1 MGNKKIGLISA
12 TFLGIS
18 SIIGSGWLFAA
29 YKTAEIS
36 GPAAIISWIVGAVII
51 ILLALCFSEIASLY
65 PIRGLSAVVATISH
79 NKNFGFP
86 FAIANWLGIV
96 AVIALEA
103 DATIEYLINLFPH
116 FKPYLFE
123 NESLTLMGNG
133 ISALLVVMFCLIN
146 YWGVQIM
153 AKTNNILAVIKT
165 FIPVITALAILTVSF
180 KTSNFMAVNNSFVPY
195 GVGSIFT
202 AIITCGI
209 IISFNGFQTVISFA
223 SELKKPHI
231 NIPLSIIIS
240 VTFCLIVYLLLQV
253 AYIGAMPEEYVKKG
267 WSNIVMNAP
276 MVQLSASLG
285 LGFLSTIIYFGAF
298 VAPSGTAIAFTG
310 TASRMFTAMADNE
323 QMPKFFAYINPKV
336 GLSRRSLVM
345 NSTLAIVFILCFKNW
360 SNLAIVLSLF
370 HVLSYMPIPLA
381 LLIFRK
387 YVTTDKYKFRFK
399 GGVIISLLLFIVF
412 NFLIMYGSGP
422 VLIQLIIILM
432 VFQIIFILSGSG
444 SVSLLLKG
452 IGESLP
458 VFIYFILLAILT
470 KLSPENIGI
479 IKGYWFY
486 VIGIVFSI
494 IMFYFLIFFQ
504 KKDGSL
510 ADVNIEKYMGMEG
523 H

>member
-1 MGNKKIGLISA
+1 MEKKKIGLISA

-29 YKTAEIS
+29 YKTAEIA
-36 GPAAIISWIVGAVII
+36 GPAAIISWIVGGGII
-51 ILLALCFSEIASLY
+51 LLLALCFSEIASLY

-79 NKNFGFP
+79 NKHFGFP

-123 NESLTLMGNG
+123 NNSLTLMGNG
-133 ISALLVVMFCLIN
+133 FSVLLVVMFCLIN

-165 FIPVITALAILTVSF
+165 FIPVVTALIILTVSF
-180 KTSNFMAVNNSFVPY
+180 KTANFTAVNNSFVPY

-209 IISFNGFQTVISFA
+209 IISFNGFQTVVSFA

-231 NIPLSIIIS
+231 NIPLSLVIS
-240 VTFCLIVYLLLQV
+240 ITFCLGIYLLLQV
-253 AYIGAMPEEYVKKG
+253 AYIGAMPPEIVKKG
-267 WSNIVMNAP
+267 WKNIVMNAP

-323 QMPKFFAYINPKV
+323 QMPKFFAFVNPKV

-345 NSTLAIVFILCFKNW
+345 NSLLAMIFILCFKNW

-381 LLIFRK
+381 LIIFRK
-387 YVTTDKYKFRFK
+387 YVASEKYKFRFK
-399 GGVIISLLLFIVF
+399 GGAIISLFLFIIF
-412 NFLIMYGSGP
+412 NFLVMYGSGP
-422 VLIQLIIILM
+422 VLIQLIIILL
-432 VFQIIFILSGSG
+432 VFQIIFILSASR
-444 SVSLLLKG
+444 SIKLFVKG
-452 IGESLP
+452 ISQSLP
-458 VFIYFILLAILT
+458 VFIFFLLLCIIT
-470 KLSPENIGI
+470 KLSPENAGV
-479 IKGYWFY
+479 IKGAWFY
-486 VIGIVFSI
+486 VVGIVFSLV
-494 IMFYFLIFFQ
+494 MFYFLIFFQ
-504 KKDGSL
+504 NKDGSL
-510 ADVNIEKYMGMEG
+510 AEVSLEKYMGMEG

>member
-1 MGNKKIGLISA
+1 MANKKIGLISA
-12 TFLGIS
+12 IFLGIS
-18 SIIGSGWLFAA
+18 SMIGSGWLFAA
-29 YKTAEIS
+29 YKTAGIA
-36 GPAAIISWIVGAVII
+36 GPAAIISWIVAAGII

-103 DATIEYLINLFPH
+103 DATIEYFINLFPH

-123 NESLTLMGNG
+123 NNSLTLMGNG
-133 ISALLVVMFCLIN
+133 ISVLLVVMFCLIN

-153 AKTNNILAVIKT
+153 AKTNNILAVLKT
-165 FIPVITALAILTVSF
+165 FIPIVTAIVILTISF
-180 KTSNFMAVNNSFVPY
+180 KTSNFTAVNNSFVPY

-223 SELKKPHI
+223 SEIEKPHI

-240 VTFCLIVYLLLQV
+240 VSFCLVVYLLLQF
-253 AYIGAMPEEYVKKG
+253 AYIGAMPEAYLKKG

-276 MVQLSASLG
+276 MVQLAGSLG

-323 QMPKFFAYINPKV
+323 QMPKFFAFVNPKV
-336 GLSRRSLVM
+336 GLSRRSLLM
-345 NSTLAIVFILCFKNW
+345 NSLLAIIFILCFKNW
-360 SNLAIVLSLF
+360 STLAIVLSLF
-370 HVLSYMPIPLA
+370 HVMSYMPIPLA
-381 LLIFRK
+381 LIIFRK
-387 YVTTDKYKFRFK
+387 YVTVEKYKFRFK
-399 GGVIISLLLFIVF
+399 GGATISLLLFIIF

-422 VLIQLIIILM
+422 ILFELVIILIVFQLI
-432 VFQIIFILSGSG
+432 FIFSGSRT
-444 SVSLLLKG
+444 VKAILTG

-458 VFIYFILLAILT
+458 VFLYFILLSILT
-470 KLSPENIGI
+470 KLSPENAAV
-479 IKGYWFY
+479 IKGTWFY
-486 VIGIVFSI
+486 VIGIVFSVV
-494 IMFYFLIFFQ
+494 MFYFLLFFQ

-510 ADVNIEKYMGMEG
+510 ADVNIDKYMGMEG